1 MEKQI
6 ISVLCL
12 CRERGQCCKKKNG
25 SGSEGCQCVHRF
37 LSSGSGHE
45 KDEGGFIQTVQTQ
58 PNMQYRDSIQDLKL

>member
-1 MEKQI
+1 MN
-6 ISVLCL
+6 VWLV
-12 CRERGQCCKKKNG
+12 KKNG

-58 PNMQYRDSIQDLKL
+58 PNMQYRDSIQEFKL